1 MDDWQ
6 LEQMAMTDSSS
17 HFRDDSGEESAD
29 LGMIIA
35 DVMLYSIAGVSIFF
49 AISSIWGGEFNPIDW
64 DWTSIDWLLF
74 GPGIGLWLCSQSI
87 NDFKRLLPMWL
98 RAVLGMEMTPKDMAD
113 MSKSAVNRR
122 VYTLFLAAILAGI
135 VAWRFSSINH
145 GLENRTGVPF
155 EYVVGVLATGLLILA
170 IMWKRLAGKE
180 SGIVSF
186 HDRY

>member
-49 AISSIWGGEFNPIDW
+49 AISSIWGGEFNPMNW
-64 DWTSIDWLLF
+64 DWTNIDWLLF

-122 VYTLFLAAILAGI
+122 VYTLFFAAILAAI

-145 GLENRTGVPF
+145 GLENRNGVPF